1 MESMS
6 NNTTVRRRQ
15 ICLFGTSANPPTGS
29 GGHVG
34 IVQALSALNR
44 FDEIRVLPVYQH
56 TFSSKRNQL
65 VKFEH
70 RVNMCKIA
78 FEVIPTAIVSNAEKE
93 SFLRVAKDK

>member
-1 MESMS
+1 MYK
-6 NNTTVRRRQ
+6 TRRQ

-29 GGHVG
+29 SGHVG
-34 IVQALSALNR
+34 IVQALSSMQK

-65 VKFEH
+65 AAFEH

-78 FEVIPTAIVSNAEKE
+78 FEVIPKAIVSNAEQE
-93 SFLRVAKDK
+93 SFQRVAKDK